1 MASGSGQLPVKV
13 TNDYVAQAAAACKN
27 TADTVRG
34 ELESLKTYI
43 ENMEAYWQGIAFKT
57 FQDLMTE
64 YSTFSEMLYN
74 ALTDIGSGLE
84 GNFVNYH
91 DSEQAN
97 IKTITAIQETL
108 STVHF
113 S

>member
-1 MASGSGQLPVKV
+1 MASGSGQFQV
-13 TNDYVAQAAAACKN
+13 TPEYIAQAAASCK
-27 TADTVRG
+27 TIAGTVQE
-34 ELESLKTYI
+34 ELASLQTYI
-43 ENMEAYWQGIAFKT
+43 QNMEAYWQGIASTT

-64 YSTFSEMLYN
+64 YSTFSAMLCN

-84 GNFVNYH
+84 GNYVNYQGT
-91 DSEQAN
+91 EQAN
-97 IKTITAIQETL
+97 IKTITAIQSAL